1 LSDIRKTLLQ
11 PVSVPNATYLQRAIK
26 RQAKLTKPPGS
37 LGRLEDIAI
46 QLATIQAVD
55 RPHVDSIHI
64 TVFAADHGVAAENI
78 SAFPQSVTVEMIKN
92 FSCGGAAICV
102 LARELGALLEI
113 VNLGTVTETH
123 KLMGVMNLRLGP
135 GTANLCREP
144 AMRPEQLD
152 AALEAGQQAVLRAH
166 ENHAHLFIG
175 GEMGIGNTT
184 SAAALACALLNAK
197 PEQLAGPGTG
207 LDTQGVAHKIQII
220 RQALDLHGAHIDD
233 PMEALR
239 RLGGFEIAALTGS
252 YLACVQMKLPVLV
265 DGFISSVA
273 ALCAARLCP
282 GVEQWFLFAH
292 SSAEP
297 GHRTILDAMNSQ
309 PLLDLGMRLGEAS
322 GAALAVHLLRSACVL
337 HNEMATFEEA
347 GVSTKATS

>member
-1 LSDIRKTLLQ
+1 MSAIRKTLLK
-11 PVSVPNATYLQRAIK
+11 PVSVPSQTYLKRAEK

-37 LGRLEDIAI
+37 LGRLEDVAI
-46 QLATIQAVD
+46 RLATIQAVD
-55 RPHVDSIHI
+55 RPHVDSVHI
-64 TVFAADHGVAAENI
+64 TIFAADHGVTVENI

-102 LARELGALLEI
+102 LARELGAKLEV
-113 VNLGTVTETH
+113 VNLGTVTATQN
-123 KLMGVMNLRLGP
+123 LMGVINLQLGP

-152 AALEAGQQAVLRAH
+152 GALEAGQQAALRAH
-166 ENHAHLFIG
+166 ENTAHLFVG

-184 SAAALACALLNAK
+184 SAAALACAVLNAE

-207 LDTQGVAHKIQII
+207 LDTQGVKHKINVI
-220 RQALDLHGAHIDD
+220 RQALDLHSAHIDD
-233 PMEALR
+233 TMEALR

-252 YLACVQMKLPVLV
+252 YLACVQLKMPVLV

-282 GVEQWFLFAH
+282 GAEQWFLFAH

-297 GHRTILDAMNSQ
+297 GHRAIVEAMDSQ

-347 GVSTKATS
+347 GVSTKTPS